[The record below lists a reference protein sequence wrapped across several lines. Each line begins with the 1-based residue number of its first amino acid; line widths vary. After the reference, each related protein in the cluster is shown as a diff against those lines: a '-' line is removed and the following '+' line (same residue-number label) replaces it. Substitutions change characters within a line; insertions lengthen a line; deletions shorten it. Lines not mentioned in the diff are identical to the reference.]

1 MMNILIK
8 MGKIERR
15 VSEGWLPWLQNVA
28 TFWIVK
34 DTCFILVKTRVN
46 KSTNEINELPVSFI
60 IS

>member
-1 MMNILIK
+1 

>member
-46 KSTNEINELPVSFI
+46 KSTNENELPVSFI

>member
-1 MMNILIK
+1 

-46 KSTNEINELPVSFI
+46 KSTNENELPVSFI

>member
-1 MMNILIK
+1 

-28 TFWIVK
+28 TFWIEK